1 MREIQTLVEI
11 EPLTTVVNISME
23 VNPVNDNP
31 FSYVAL
37 NGEIA
42 GNGREAEVSSFTQSN
57 NTTVYYKIS
66 FSAFLTSFP
75 FYLLT

>member
-31 FSYVAL
+31 YSYVAL
-37 NGEIA
+37 KGEIA
-42 GNGREAEVSSFTQSN
+42 GNGREAKVSSSFVLLFFMISN
-57 NTTVYYKIS
+57 S
-66 FSAFLTSFP
+66 E
-75 FYLLT
+75 